1 MYWTKLYIGEGPLS
15 LFDFIDWLGS
25 CWGNEFFFVPLVIFW
40 CLLVTIVYVLC
51 TLVCLFGTLLLLLF
65 AFIYK
70 WYLVH
75 YLDVESVT
83 IFLVCWL
90 KMHGI
95 HPQIPKSSL
104 PLSLTIF
111 PGSVLFHIT
120 YSCFSLFFHDLSY
133 FILHWAHAAK
143 YHLVGSFL
151 FNF

>member
-51 TLVCLFGTLLLLLF
+51 TLVCLFGTLLLLF

-120 YSCFSLFFHDLSY
+120 YSYFSLFFHDLSY